1 MNKITLNIK
10 QDYSFCTN
18 KLYLKPAF
26 VIYYIRSTHS
36 ANIQKCVKIYRKLS
50 CKKYLNGGNSQSI
63 ILIES
68 PVIAKSP
75 NVLYLFI
82 DTQLFFFMVSFSYL
96 ILYK

>member
-26 VIYYIRSTHS
+26 VIYYYIRSTHS

-68 PVIAKSP
+68 VHC
-75 NVLYLFI
+75 
-82 DTQLFFFMVSFSYL
+82 
-96 ILYK
+96 